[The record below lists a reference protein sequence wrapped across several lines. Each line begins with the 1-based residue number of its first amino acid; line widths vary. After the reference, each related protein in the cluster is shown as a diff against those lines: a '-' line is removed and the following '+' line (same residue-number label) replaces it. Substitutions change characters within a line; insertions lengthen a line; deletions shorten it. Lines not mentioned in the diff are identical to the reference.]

1 MSAPVALIT
10 GGQQGIGLAI
20 AEALQAAGFR
30 IAVASLPPAEAPA
43 VREGMARLQDAGYYP
58 HDVADAAA
66 APGLLERV
74 EADLG
79 PVTCFVSNAGVPAKV
94 RGDLLDLTPDSWDH
108 VLAVNLRGAFF
119 LAQEVA
125 RRMVRR
131 QSPHYRSI
139 HFVTSVSAEMASV
152 ERGEYCVSKSG
163 ASMVAKLF
171 ALRLAPLN
179 IGVFELRPGIIATE
193 MTAGV
198 RDKYTAR
205 IEAGLVPAHRW
216 GEAGDIGRAVVPL
229 ATGQMGFATGM
240 VVPLDGGLSIARL

>member
-1 MSAPVALIT
+1 
-10 GGQQGIGLAI
+10 
-20 AEALQAAGFR
+20 
-30 IAVASLPPAEAPA
+30 
-43 VREGMARLQDAGYYP
+43 
-58 HDVADAAA
+58 
-66 APGLLERV
+66 
-74 EADLG
+74 
-79 PVTCFVSNAGVPAKV
+79 
-94 RGDLLDLTPDSWDH
+94 
-108 VLAVNLRGAFF
+108 
-119 LAQEVA
+119 
-125 RRMVRR
+125 
-131 QSPHYRSI
+131 RSI